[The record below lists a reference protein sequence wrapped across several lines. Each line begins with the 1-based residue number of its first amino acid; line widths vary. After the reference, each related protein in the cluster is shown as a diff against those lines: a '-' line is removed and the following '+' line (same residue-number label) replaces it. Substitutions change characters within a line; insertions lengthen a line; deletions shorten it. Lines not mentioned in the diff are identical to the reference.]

1 MVKEIENCAVLTN
14 ILGSGE
20 AYKNIGYYLEEYP
33 YVFMLGD
40 ATKTSEGLQVLK
52 NIFYYCVLSTDNEAK
67 KISKLIYLPGNHD
80 RQLYAYAVSK
90 SAESKKYLES
100 IPNGKKVIEE
110 INKWYEE
117 DSDELG
123 LFINWLG
130 SLPLQVAFKSG
141 NKNFFLAHAFFNKTQ
156 YEENSNLSLSDIN
169 KGTPEEI
176 MARIDILN
184 LKPRN
189 GTTYKLKDVPDGE
202 VLIGHTTVRGGGKII
217 DQYSLHNKPTRP
229 VEGKKKREKG
239 TTIVHCINGAALIKA
254 GEILKNNK
262 IKRAS
267 KPLISIIMEILAQRN
282 TIPSIEV
289 SSKLPEG
296 TNRAYTLNEELYTK
310 LSFIIE
316 GGVSF
321 IENNSQ
327 NNHTL
332 DSLIAAYCE
341 QISKKDIE
349 ELDIDEKD
357 VKYLITY
364 NVLLRL
370 TKRLLMDKFGNSTAT
385 KKTIEGV
392 LKNNEYINTL
402 CPKANELW
410 RLIRSNEALAHEF
423 YKERENLI
431 EFAQKALEED
441 NRQDNGYNQLSNFNG
456 FVDEIALDKRKN
468 VKETIMQL
476 LGGSEEIPL
485 TSKRFNVAT
494 IREDLLT
501 LLGGDD
507 TTSTEELIDE
517 FLDCKWNNS
526 YLEKAIEEI
535 KSWVSLRP
543 MPYIILPINFLNRC
557 DIIIDGK
564 KAQKIIKERIIGV
577 PSYN

>member
-1 MVKEIENCAVLTN
+1 MTKEIENCAVLTN

-20 AYKNIGYYLEEYP
+20 SYRNIGYYLEEYP
-33 YVFMLGD
+33 YVFILGD
-40 ATKTSEGLQVLK
+40 AAKTSEGLQLLK
-52 NIFYYCVLSTDNEAK
+52 NIFYYCVLLNNKDYNQAAT
-67 KISKLIYLPGNHD
+67 ISKLVYLPGNHD
-80 RQLYAYAVSK
+80 QHLYAYAVSK

-100 IPNGKKVIEE
+100 IPGGEKITEE
-110 INKWYEE
+110 IDKWRIE
-117 DSDELG
+117 DSEELEY
-123 LFINWLG
+123 FIDWLG

-141 NKNFFLAHAFFNKTQ
+141 NKNIFLAHAFFNKTQ
-156 YEENSNLSLSDIN
+156 YGENSNLSLSDIN

-176 MARIDILN
+176 MARIDILS
-184 LKPRN
+184 LKPRD

-217 DQYSLHNKPTRP
+217 DQYSLHNKPIRP

-282 TIPSIEV
+282 TIPSIEA
-289 SSKLPEG
+289 SNKLPEE
-296 TNRAYTLNEELYTK
+296 TNRTYALNEELYTK

-316 GGVSF
+316 GGMSF
-321 IENNSQ
+321 IENNSKYAD
-327 NNHTL
+327 NL

-349 ELDIDEKD
+349 ELGID
-357 VKYLITY
+357 
-364 NVLLRL
+364 
-370 TKRLLMDKFGNSTAT
+370 GNSATA
-385 KKTIEGV
+385 KKAIEGV
-392 LKNNEYINTL
+392 LKDNENINTL
-402 CPKANELW
+402 CPKAKELW
-410 RLIRSNEALAHEF
+410 RLIRSNEALAYEF
-423 YKERENLI
+423 YKEREHLMA
-431 EFAQKALEED
+431 FAQEALKED

-456 FVDEIALDKRKN
+456 FVNEIALDKRRN
-468 VKETIMQL
+468 VKETIMKL
-476 LGGSEEIPL
+476 LGGSEEAPL
-485 TSKRFNVAT
+485 TSKRFNIAT

-517 FLDCKWNNS
+517 FLDCKCNNS

-535 KSWVSLRP
+535 KGWVFLRP
-543 MPYIILPINFLNRC
+543 KPYIILPINFLNRC
-557 DIIIDGK
+557 DIIIDEK
-564 KAQKIIKERIIGV
+564 KAKEMLKERIIGA
-577 PSYN
+577 PNYI